1 VQIDY
6 LVVDSSILEAPMLSS
21 SQEFSGRAL
30 PALTLL
36 AGLLVGLVSGCAQK
50 TATNEA
56 ESQVAPQEEPTARPT
71 SSQEVQKRPREH
83 LQTLLQGRTSGV
95 IASINPDGSIS
106 VRIRGASSFY
116 GSGEPLYVLDGVPI
130 RVEPGGTIGGISP
143 YEIESIRVLK
153 GPPETT
159 IYGIRGANGVI
170 IIKTRN
176 AG

>member
-1 VQIDY
+1 
-6 LVVDSSILEAPMLSS
+6 MLRS
-21 SQEFSGRAL
+21 SQKFSGRTL
-30 PALTLL
+30 LALTLP
-36 AGLLVGLVSGCAQK
+36 AGILVGFVSGCAQQ

-56 ESQVAPQEEPTARPT
+56 EPQVAPQEEPTRPST
-71 SSQEVQKRPREH
+71 ASQEVQKRPRES

-95 IASINPDGSIS
+95 HVSLNPDGSIA

-116 GSGEPLYVLDGVPI
+116 GSNQPLYIVDGIPV
-130 RVEPGGTIGGISP
+130 RMGPGGTVAGISP

-159 IYGIRGANGVI
+159 IYGVRGANGVI

-176 AG
+176 SG